1 MILLTIG
8 FLFGISMGMV
18 IGFYNKKESIKSYKD
33 SYEKSVDIMA
43 DKYYKALY
51 EKKLK
56 EISER

>member
-8 FLFGISMGMV
+8 FLFGVSLGMV
-18 IGFYNKKESIKSYKD
+18 IGFYQRKTAKELYEK
-33 SYEKSVDIMA
+33 SYEKSVNLMT

-56 EISER
+56 EISEQ